1 MSPDYVSNETQK
13 VFTMIRD
20 VQRHVIPT
28 TFQIVSATLPRFAS
42 NTALGGTHQDSSC
55 LAVLALLFFFFPF
68 VFISWRLITLQYCS
82 GFCHTLTWIS
92 HGFTCVPHPETPRT
106 SLPIPSLRLF
116 PVHQPRALVSC
127 ILVLLFS
134 LLNSSSRYSR
144 ALFIPSKSHHHPWK
158 GFYSTLSTIH
168 TSYPYFLY
176 STHHCLEI
184 YYIFVFTFC
193 FPY

>member
-42 NTALGGTHQDSSC
+42 ITALGGTHQDSSC

-158 GFYSTLSTIH
+158 GFYSTLSTIAH
-168 TSYPYFLY
+168 FLPLF
-176 STHHCLEI
+176 SL
-184 YYIFVFTFC
+184 
-193 FPY
+193 